1 MTTVAPVAAA
11 PVAGTPVVK
20 RTRRKKTV
28 EEAPRAPELPKPE
41 EVIAAPEP
49 VKTDPISANE
59 ELILEETPV
68 LKDEDQPPIIEDEE
82 ATKKKK
88 TVSKAKD
95 KLFRDFEQL
104 SETLD
109 KILGEQNLK
118 NVQKDLKNVRELTYK
133 LLKLRVVEKQKR
145 DNNNSGFMKPIRV
158 SVELE
163 GFLKKNNLF
172 RPELTR
178 AYLTT
183 VLCSYIKANN
193 LQNPDDRRIIFPDAD
208 LNSLFN
214 GSTNDNEPLTYYTL
228 QKKIQCHIFK
238 A

>member
-1 MTTVAPVAAA
+1 MTTVAPVAA
-11 PVAGTPVVK
+11 PIAGTPVVK

-28 EEAPRAPELPKPE
+28 EEAPRAPEAPKQE
-41 EVIAAPEP
+41 EVIAPVEP

-59 ELILEETPV
+59 ELIVEETTV
-68 LKDEDQPPIIEDEE
+68 LKEEEQPPIIEDEE

-163 GFLKKNNLF
+163 GFLRKNNLF

-214 GSTNDNEPLTYYTL
+214 GSSNDNEPLTYYTL

>member
-1 MTTVAPVAAA
+1 MTTVAPVAPIAS
-11 PVAGTPVVK
+11 TPVVK

-28 EEAPRAPELPKPE
+28 EETPRAPEPLKQ
-41 EVIAAPEP
+41 EVVAPPPEP
-49 VKTDPISANE
+49 LKTDPISANE
-59 ELILEETPV
+59 ELIVEETPV
-68 LKDEDQPPIIEDEE
+68 LKEEAGEQPPIIEDEE

-163 GFLKKNNLF
+163 GFLRKNNLF

-214 GSTNDNEPLTYYTL
+214 GSSNDNEPLTYYTL

>member
-1 MTTVAPVAAA
+1 MTTLAAAPVAPVAATA
-11 PVAGTPVVK
+11 PVVK
-20 RTRRKKTV
+20 KRVSRKKVVV
-28 EEAPRAPELPKPE
+28 ETAP
-41 EVIAAPEP
+41 APEP
-49 VKTDPISANE
+49 VKEAPAPEPIKTDPISANE
-59 ELILEETPV
+59 ELIAEETV
-68 LKDEDQPPIIEDEE
+68 ATKEEHPPIIEDEE
-82 ATKKKK
+82 GTKKKK
-88 TVSKAKD
+88 NVSKAKD

-208 LNSLFN
+208 LNGLFN
-214 GSTNDNEPLTYYTL
+214 GASNDNEPLTYYTL

>member
-1 MTTVAPVAAA
+1 MTTVAPQTTPAIATPA
-11 PVAGTPVVK
+11 PVVK
-20 RTRRKKTV
+20 RVRRAKKAVEVVPEPTKVV
-28 EEAPRAPELPKPE
+28 EEVPPQ
-41 EVIAAPEP
+41 VIS
-49 VKTDPISANE
+49 TDPISANE
-59 ELILEETPV
+59 ELIVEEPV
-68 LKDEDQPPIIEDEE
+68 ITTKEEQPPIIEDEE
-82 ATKKKK
+82 GTKKKK
-88 TVSKAKD
+88 SVSKAKD
-95 KLFRDFEQL
+95 RLFRDFEQL

-208 LNSLFN
+208 LSSLFN
-214 GSTNDNEPLTYYTL
+214 GSASNDNEPLTYYTL